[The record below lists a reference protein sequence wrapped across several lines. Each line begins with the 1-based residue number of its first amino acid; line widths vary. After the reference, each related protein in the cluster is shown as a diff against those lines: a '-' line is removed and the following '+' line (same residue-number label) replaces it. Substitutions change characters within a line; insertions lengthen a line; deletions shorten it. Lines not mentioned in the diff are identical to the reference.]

1 MGAAPTG
8 RRAVVIWPW
17 GIQKGYSSMKTNRL
31 FVAAVVVTAV
41 AAPIAGFGEDMKVPL
56 REWNRCVSSQH

>member
-1 MGAAPTG
+1 
-8 RRAVVIWPW
+8 
-17 GIQKGYSSMKTNRL
+17 MKTNRL